1 MSVLEWTQDRLDDLE
16 CFAYHLFQDMGNIL
30 DLNLLREDS
39 INKQVEKHFLLS
51 V

>member
-16 CFAYHLFQDMGNIL
+16 CFAHHLFQDMGNIL

-39 INKQVEKHFLLS
+39 INKQV
-51 V
+51 